1 MAVLTPKRNFISG
14 DTPTP
19 DHFNYASGL
28 IQSSPTMSG
37 TAAAGDCVTDVA
49 GTWTEAQA
57 GVAIYDG
64 TNVIGSGEICVL
76 TGLTAHARYYAQSD
90 GAIGTTASYYPVGI
104 ALTTTQ
110 LYVSIPYIN
119 PSIIGAANAP
129 AGVLSAEEAY
139 LPINAQTTDY
149 TVLSSDNGKDVWI
162 TSASNLTLTIP
173 TQAVGG
179 FAAKTWFLVT
189 RGDAGTVT
197 IAGSGG
203 VTIVSAGSRL
213 KVAER
218 YGSLLI
224 TKTSDNNWIV
234 RGATVS

>member
-1 MAVLTPKRNFISG
+1 MAILTPKRDFANG

-19 DHFNYASGL
+19 DHFNYANGL
-28 IQSSPTMSG
+28 FVSSPTMSG

-64 TNVIGSGEICVL
+64 TNVVGSGQICVL

-90 GAIGTTASYYPVGI
+90 GSISAVASTYPVGI
-104 ALTTTQ
+104 ALSTTQ
-110 LYVSIPYIN
+110 LFVSIPYIT

-129 AGVLSAEEAY
+129 SGVLSAEESY
-139 LPINAQTTDY
+139 LPINAQTDNY
-149 TVLSSDNGKDVWI
+149 TVLASDNGKDVWV
-162 TSASNLTLTIP
+162 TSASDKTLTIA
-173 TQAVGG
+173 TQAVG
-179 FAAKTWFLVT
+179 AYPAKFWFLLT
-189 RGDAGTVT
+189 RGGAGTLT
-197 IAGSGG
+197 IAGAGT
-203 VTIVSAGSRL
+203 TIVSAGSRL

-218 YGSLLI
+218 YGSLI
-224 TKTSDNNWIV
+224 VVKTSDDNWIV